1 MFKRSSGVLLHITS
15 LPGPYGCGTFGG
27 GARRFV
33 DFLAQSGFSWW
44 QVLPFSP
51 PDLGNSP
58 YTAYSAFA
66 GNPIM
71 IDPELL
77 AQEGLVTRQELQ
89 EAAAVD
95 DPYTVRFDQV
105 IPTRMKLLRT
115 AYGRVRPELRR
126 RIADFC

>member
-77 AQEGLVTRQELQ
+77 AQGG
-89 EAAAVD
+89 AGYPAGASGS
-95 DPYTVRFDQV
+95 
-105 IPTRMKLLRT
+105 
-115 AYGRVRPELRR
+115 GRCRRSLYRPL
-126 RIADFC
+126 